1 MVEEVHCSKK
11 ETRDG
16 QRDEKGLS
24 YFAGKHTRHVPLH
37 CYLNS
42 LVAPSAAVEMREEDD
57 LRAVQAK
64 GKEKTKL

>member
-24 YFAGKHTRHVPLH
+24 YFAAKHTRHVPLH

-42 LVAPSAAVEMREEDD
+42 LVAPSTAVKMREKDD
-57 LRAVQAK
+57 LHTVQAR
-64 GKEKTKL
+64 GAAKTKL